1 MKRGSEG
8 EEREVTEKREE
19 DNEVGSGLVND
30 PAWRTPPEV
39 GAGGRNWGRTR
50 EGGMCSW
57 GRPANVLKLAFV
69 LGNSQYLAPAPSQ
82 GEVQGYLV
90 CSPVLTGCCLRL
102 STPTNWGF
110 RGRWMLKL
118 GSVRSDQSQSST
130 PDHPTNGG
138 PAAFLRE
145 DLGDGSTLFSLFK
158 RFLFLRAYEIGR
170 FLAEIVLQHLDKYK
184 RSGYTF
190 SYSKKQTQ
198 SK

>member
-1 MKRGSEG
+1 MSPRKGRRTRRWAAGWSTILLG
-8 EEREVTEKREE
+8 ELLLR
-19 DNEVGSGLVND
+19 LVLGGG
-30 PAWRTPPEV
+30 T
-39 GAGGRNWGRTR
+39 GAGPGRVGCAAG
-50 EGGMCSW
+50 EGLRKFLHW
-57 GRPANVLKLAFV
+57 QFILKLAFWA
-69 LGNSQYLAPAPSQ
+69 LSQYLAPAPSQ

-130 PDHPTNGG
+130 PDQPTNGG

-170 FLAEIVLQHLDKYK
+170 LLAETV
-184 RSGYTF
+184 
-190 SYSKKQTQ
+190 
-198 SK
+198 

>member
-19 DNEVGSGLVND
+19 DNEVGRGLVND
-30 PAWRTPPEV
+30 AAWRTPPEA

-102 STPTNWGF
+102 STPTNWGVQREMDAQIGF
-110 RGRWMLKL
+110 REIRPITEQHS
-118 GSVRSDQSQSST
+118 GSSDQWR
-130 PDHPTNGG
+130 PGG
-138 PAAFLRE
+138 FSERGSRRRKHSFL
-145 DLGDGSTLFSLFK
+145 SF
-158 RFLFLRAYEIGR
+158 
-170 FLAEIVLQHLDKYK
+170 Q
-184 RSGYTF
+184 TF
-190 SYSKKQTQ
+190 FCF
-198 SK
+198 